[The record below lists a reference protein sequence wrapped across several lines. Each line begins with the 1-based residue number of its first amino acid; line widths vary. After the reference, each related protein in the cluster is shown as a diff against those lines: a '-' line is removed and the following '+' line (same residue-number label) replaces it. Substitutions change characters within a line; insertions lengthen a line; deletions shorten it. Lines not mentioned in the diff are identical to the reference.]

1 MQLPRLIGQYKK
13 FSQKNY
19 THNFAGVSIFSSRSI
34 KLCFTLSFGFVDA
47 IKL

>member
-1 MQLPRLIGQYKK
+1 MKLPRLIGQHKK

-19 THNFAGVSIFSSRSI
+19 ICNFADVSIFPSRSI